1 MRAGKKQAAES
12 VKTRPCI
19 VYVRNLR
26 EEESPVRGGA
36 TAAGK
41 LRKRQEQ
48 QRAEQQELRETRTSR
63 RSVVQVQQDNS
74 NKRTRHAVKPVAS
87 PSPSP
92 SPPPPPPATRLKITR
107 GEQPASAG
115 NLAKRRGA
123 LLLGGHGSH
132 PSHPGG
138 GGGGGGSHH
147 HNKMGL
153 LKAQGG
159 ASAGGARRSNAHQE
173 TPKMYKPAK
182 RVEVSPPPTI
192 AASRSRRSIKP
203 NPKYASD
210 DVITPKY
217 MATLGDS
224 GGGGGG
230 HHSSAPGRHG
240 RQAKQLFATN
250 DDDDD
255 DMNDLLDLD
264 EDDDDELADAAFNPQ
279 LHKSDED
286 DDDDDDE
293 EEDLSEAEYEQE
305 LRRKQP
311 PVKRG
316 RGRPPKANNA
326 SASNVTSSGGPTP
339 KISINSAGGR
349 TAPSSLQ
356 QLRRTMAVNMARS
369 NASMTEG
376 SGAASAKRKLDTSE
390 SESPVARKRMVI
402 SSSSAA
408 SGASQQ
414 QQQRSVPVVNGATT
428 KAGAPGARPKVGAVP
443 ARMLPQRRGSSNY
456 KTNANNS
463 NAATPQT
470 RATQSAAAAEAKN
483 ESESD
488 DVPTFTIVN
497 IDDIINQD
505 DVLITRSHNAIAA
518 AAAAASASAGG
529 GAGGNASKKLAV
541 GRPRTR
547 NIIPTGNEKK
557 TITVNTAEKASL
569 AASNANSQAK
579 RIKILASNS
588 SVNTKLGPVHIQNQ
602 NHNQNQSQN
611 QNQVVAKPRPRILN
625 AEMGKKTASMK
636 PLMSMGK
643 ELCPTDVDTEEDDPD
658 PDLDFDDDDIPASIV
673 TRKNPKQA
681 AAPASATPAAA
692 ASAGA
697 AANKWNANRRNVL
710 STTASTA
717 NARAADRKL
726 GKLLGDVD
734 EQQQPVFKK
743 PSLSPQ
749 RRSKENQQQQQ
760 EQEAAVQKE
769 IATAHQ
775 QLAGVG
781 LEVDT
786 TTSPKYFPPETTTF
800 CEEDGR
806 VVKKITCYETWHV
819 ISTPRESP
827 TKTTTRQ
834 QRTCLELALVKLA
847 NVAARIKVPSGKW
860 TSKVTLYKVSPSL
873 MTRQTMTIFTGD
885 LKAYNIPEEDRH
897 KYQPSCVLFRRAVL
911 DRSKCRVPY
920 DRAIIFKNK
929 CFYANIDGK
938 HVNLMG
944 APETVNTVKDV
955 EILLDIVDRLS
966 LSSALVEMVN
976 TK

>member
-1 MRAGKKQAAES
+1 MRAGRKQAAES

-26 EEESPVRGGA
+26 ETESPVRGGGA
-36 TAAGK
+36 AAAGGAAGK

-63 RSVVQVQQDNS
+63 RSVVQIQQES
-74 NKRTRHAVKPVAS
+74 SKRTRK
-87 PSPSP
+87 P
-92 SPPPPPPATRLKITR
+92 SPPPPPPATRLKISR
-107 GEQPASAG
+107 GEQPSG

-123 LLLGGHGSH
+123 LLLGNH

-138 GGGGGGSHH
+138 GGGSNQQHN
-147 HNKMGL
+147 NKMGL
-153 LKAQGG
+153 LKA
-159 ASAGGARRSNAHQE
+159 SAGAPRRHQE
-173 TPKMYKPAK
+173 TPKMYKPAAGAK
-182 RVEVSPPPTI
+182 RVEVEVSPPPTI

-217 MATLGDS
+217 MAALGE
-224 GGGGGG
+224 GGG
-230 HHSSAPGRHG
+230 ATPGRQAG

-286 DDDDDDE
+286 DDDEDEE
-293 EEDLSEAEYEQE
+293 EEDLSEAEYQQQ

-316 RGRPPKANNA
+316 RGRPPKVNNA
-326 SASNVTSSGGPTP
+326 GSNQTPSSNSGATP
-339 KISINSAGGR
+339 KLPINSAGGR

-356 QLRRTMAVNMARS
+356 QLRRTMAVNLARS

-376 SGAASAKRKLDTSE
+376 SGVASAKRKLDTSE

-402 SSSSAA
+402 SST
-408 SGASQQ
+408 
-414 QQQRSVPVVNGATT
+414 QRNLPVVNGATT
-428 KAGAPGARPKVGAVP
+428 KPGGGAAKLGAIP
-443 ARMLPQRRGSSNY
+443 ARMLPQRRGSSSNNY
-456 KTNANNS
+456 KMNSSATTSNS
-463 NAATPQT
+463 NP
-470 RATQSAAAAEAKN
+470 ATQQTAKTEN
-483 ESESD
+483 ETD

-518 AAAAASASAGG
+518 AAASAASASSTSTGNNN
-529 GAGGNASKKLAV
+529 NASKKVAV

-547 NIIPTGNEKK
+547 NIIPTSSEKK
-557 TITVNTAEKASL
+557 TTEKATL
-569 AASNANSQAK
+569 NNNQANK
-579 RIKILASNS
+579 RIKILASN
-588 SVNTKLGPVHIQNQ
+588 IQ
-602 NHNQNQSQN
+602 NQNQSQN
-611 QNQVVAKPRPRILN
+611 QSQNQVVTKPRPRILN
-625 AEMGKKTASMK
+625 AEMGKKTAAMK

-643 ELCPTDVDTEEDDPD
+643 ELCPTDVDTEEDDLDPD
-658 PDLDFDDDDIPASIV
+658 PDLDFDDDDIPATIV
-673 TRKNPKQA
+673 SRKNPKQME
-681 AAPASATPAAA
+681 P
-692 ASAGA
+692 
-697 AANKWNANRRNVL
+697 ANKWNATNRRNVL
-710 STTASTA
+710 STTTA
-717 NARAADRKL
+717 ATVNSRAADRKL
-726 GKLLGDVD
+726 SKLLGDVD
-734 EQQQPVFKK
+734 EQQQQSSVFKK

-749 RRSKENQQQQQ
+749 RRSKENQQQQ
-760 EQEAAVQKE
+760 EQEKEKPTVVVQKE
-769 IATAHQ
+769 PAT
-775 QLAGVG
+775 
-781 LEVDT
+781 LEVST
-786 TTSPKYFPPETTTF
+786 TSSPKYFPPETTTF

-827 TKTTTRQ
+827 TKATTTTTRQ